1 MTQVTKDMSWNS
13 LDVAA
18 LGIIGV
24 ISGVIF
30 YIASM
35 YLWPALAMGGIFAQ
49 ISIYGFWFVGATIA
63 AYIIRKPGAAFGG
76 EFLGAFI
83 EYILATQFGYFV
95 LIWGAVQGIAAEVVF
110 GARLYKKYDY
120 ITMSLAGILAGIIV
134 IIPTYIWYKAFI
146 DIAYNILGYLGIIIF
161 ILLHSISGA
170 IIAGIGVKVAID
182 RLALTGILDPFLV
195 AKEIKKF
202 E

>member
-110 GARLYKKYDY
+110 GARLYKNM
-120 ITMSLAGILAGIIV
+120 I
-134 IIPTYIWYKAFI
+134 
-146 DIAYNILGYLGIIIF
+146 
-161 ILLHSISGA
+161 ILL
-170 IIAGIGVKVAID
+170 
-182 RLALTGILDPFLV
+182 
-195 AKEIKKF
+195 
-202 E
+202 

>member
-1 MTQVTKDMSWNS
+1 
-13 LDVAA
+13 
-18 LGIIGV
+18 
-24 ISGVIF
+24 
-30 YIASM
+30 
-35 YLWPALAMGGIFAQ
+35 
-49 ISIYGFWFVGATIA
+49 
-63 AYIIRKPGAAFGG
+63 
-76 EFLGAFI
+76 
-83 EYILATQFGYFV
+83 
-95 LIWGAVQGIAAEVVF
+95 
-110 GARLYKKYDY
+110 
-120 ITMSLAGILAGIIV
+120 MSLAGILAGIIV